1 MISPKR
7 NIPVCFHQ
15 ELLHN
20 YDAYFGTW
28 SENIHNAYISDP
40 ISVLK
45 ELWEF
50 ACPVWSL
57 HKNPN
62 LANEPLTYIPR
73 QFGPGARKS
82 VFGVCKQ
89 QRRRPACACTQSD
102 QRLYCSLIGKYHKP
116 CYEKACLRGLRQSEI
131 YSSTIGTASANS
143 AKFSNPNDS
152 STDPMC

>member
-15 ELLHN
+15 EMLHN

-28 SENIHNAYISDP
+28 SENVHNTNISDP

-57 HKNPN
+57 HKNPTPYVD
-62 LANEPLTYIPR
+62 LAKEPLTYIRVPR
-73 QFGPGARKS
+73 KFWASTRENLSSEFANNKGAD
-82 VFGVCKQ
+82 Q
-89 QRRRPACACTQSD
+89 PAHP
-102 QRLYCSLIGKYHKP
+102 RSLISAFVISLLESIISHATRKP
-116 CYEKACLRGLRQSEI
+116 VSGDCDNVILK
-131 YSSTIGTASANS
+131 
-143 AKFSNPNDS
+143 P
-152 STDPMC
+152 TD